1 MKEVKIVTRQG
12 KKYRVT
18 SEELYTN
25 HLGEYLWLFNWK
37 SGGFN
42 DVWAK
47 TKTQAIRKVRQKFSL
62 IPNPDS
68 FRMCTQEEYQEQNR
82 AGWMMS
88 I

>member
-1 MKEVKIVTRQG
+1 MKQTKIVTRQG

-18 SEELYTN
+18 TEELYTN
-25 HLGEYLWLFNWK
+25 HKGEYLWLFNWK

-47 TKTQAIRKVRQKFSL
+47 TKSQAIKKVREDFSL
-62 IPNPDS
+62 IPNPDT
-68 FRMCTQEEYQEQNR
+68 FRVCTYDEYQKQNR